1 MKQYK
6 ELLQRK
12 KNDFF
17 LLNENIHA
25 LYVRAIIEEDKKIT
39 RIFLSIVQLLFV
51 GIIYVKYKLRLRAS
65 YVIIL

>member
-6 ELLQRK
+6 ELFQQK

-17 LLNENIHA
+17 PLNENIHA

-39 RIFLSIVQLLFV
+39 GSLPSIVQLLFV